1 MTTDDHRHGCQPALR
16 VSRPIG
22 LHLLETLSRAKIQ
35 RSAGCGIDFSEHGGR
50 GKLGYSRLVFGGS
63 RAGISTPT
71 CQPGPQMTAT
81 DGRRGRLN
89 DAVNMAS
96 AFRSF
101 AAVFRLL
108 QPASDHG
115 RRNDGRGLTR
125 YWVERLS
132 CSI

>member
-1 MTTDDHRHGCQPALR
+1 LPA
-16 VSRPIG
+16 SAAGFPPNWA
-22 LHLLETLSRAKIQ
+22 TPKIQ
-35 RSAGCGIDFSEHGGR
+35 RSAGCGIDFSELGGR

-63 RAGISTPT
+63 RAGICTPT
-71 CQPGPQMTAT
+71 SQPGPQMTAT
-81 DGRRGRLN
+81 DGHRGRLN